1 MNTRQYMRYI
11 QYMLYKQYIP
21 IQYNTCITYNTYNI
35 YNTYQYKPIHAI
47 QVNTIFSSILV
58 QYIQIHTNTIEYM
71 HYTYQY
77 KNTNKYGKLRFN
89 TNKRVLCLYW
99 NPNTILKFQYRQYR
113 HEVPVMYTPDQNPW
127 ALAWDLIL
135 LSPELRRK
143 GFEDYLWVYLEH
155 GTRRIRHYT
164 HCMCNR

>member
-35 YNTYQYKPIHAI
+35 YNTYQYKSIHAI

-113 HEVPVMYTPDQNPW
+113 HEVPVMKNLLLLASYAQSVAMGNPSW
-127 ALAWDLIL
+127 YNGNCHAF
-135 LSPELRRK
+135 SK
-143 GFEDYLWVYLEH
+143 SF
-155 GTRRIRHYT
+155 TRPKRFHSFFT
-164 HCMCNR
+164 

>member
-99 NPNTILKFQYRQYR
+99 SPNTILKFQYRQYR
-113 HEVPVMYTPDQNPW
+113 HEVPVMNAARCCGPVLWLSVNLGPDSGLLL
-127 ALAWDLIL
+127 LAACMETLPLDFLKCGCITKMNVL
-135 LSPELRRK
+135 L
-143 GFEDYLWVYLEH
+143 
-155 GTRRIRHYT
+155 
-164 HCMCNR
+164 